1 MGRGGGGE
9 RFRRKGTYVY
19 LRLINVVVWQ
29 KPTQYCKAIILQL
42 NNKFFQK
49 KKIVLWKQGRQIQ
62 KAREGSPL
70 RVLIHGVV
78 DATGFLTRSTEG
90 GISKNKVAS

>member
-1 MGRGGGGE
+1 MHIKSR
-9 RFRRKGTYVY
+9 RFKREQTYVH
-19 LRLINVVVWQ
+19 LWLIHVDIGQ

-49 KKIVLWKQGRQIQ
+49 KKNVSWKQGRRIQ
-62 KAREGSPL
+62 KAREGIPL
-70 RVLIHGVV
+70 HVLIHGVV
-78 DATGFLTRSTEG
+78 DATGLSARSIEG